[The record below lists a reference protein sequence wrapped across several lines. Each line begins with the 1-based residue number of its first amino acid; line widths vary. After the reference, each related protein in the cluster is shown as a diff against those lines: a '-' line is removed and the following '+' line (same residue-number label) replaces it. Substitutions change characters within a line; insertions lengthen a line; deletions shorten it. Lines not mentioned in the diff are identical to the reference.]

1 MQWLRTKIFA
11 TAALT
16 MVCAAWLRLAY
27 GAGPVSTSQSA
38 TSAACNA
45 VQGDW
50 SWFTGY
56 VVSLKANHTI
66 LYGDRPAGTWECINS
81 SRNSARL
88 KWSSG
93 FIDSISVSNDGEKI
107 SGVNNIGVKVS
118 GNRRHPAP
126 APVIVGRQPAPSP
139 QPGPSTNTCQS
150 GNWKEQCQREISFG
164 PYWTQKVNDCVM
176 QKFAACGYLVH

>member
-66 LYGDRPAGTWECINS
+66 LYDDRPAGTWECINFLAEQRS
-81 SRNSARL
+81 TEVEQRIHRL
-88 KWSSG
+88 
-93 FIDSISVSNDGEKI
+93 D
-107 SGVNNIGVKVS
+107 
-118 GNRRHPAP
+118 
-126 APVIVGRQPAPSP
+126 
-139 QPGPSTNTCQS
+139 
-150 GNWKEQCQREISFG
+150 QCFQ
-164 PYWTQKVNDCVM
+164 
-176 QKFAACGYLVH
+176 